1 MMPALLQSGS
11 FVNVKLLPVMAFT
24 VIPAAIGLP
33 FVIRDWHNKDE
44 TE

>member
-1 MMPALLQSGS
+1 MVPALLQSGS
-11 FVNVKLLPVMAFT
+11 FISAELLPVVTFA

-33 FVIRDWHNKDE
+33 FVIRDWRNKDE